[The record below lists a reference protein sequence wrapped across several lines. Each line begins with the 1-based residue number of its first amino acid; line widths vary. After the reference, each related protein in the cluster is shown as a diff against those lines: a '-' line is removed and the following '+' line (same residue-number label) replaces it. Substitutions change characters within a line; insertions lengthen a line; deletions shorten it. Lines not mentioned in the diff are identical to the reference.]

1 MIVFTTLG
9 PAGSNHELVTR
20 RYLALHGLDDAAIV
34 LVEDF
39 DEALCRMDTGEVDFT
54 LQAALH
60 PSATKTAAVVHFE
73 HDIHVIDAFVFPS
86 RRLAVLTRADAE
98 RPRSLGLQPA
108 TEQYVVRRGGRNW
121 CWGG

>member
-1 MIVFTTLG
+1 MMIVFTTLG

-20 RYLALHGLDDAAIV
+20 RYFALHGFDDAAIV

-60 PSATKTAAVVHFE
+60 PSATETVAAVHFE
-73 HDIHVIDAFVFPS
+73 HDIHVIDAFVSPS
-86 RRLAVLTRADAE
+86 RRLAVQRG
-98 RPRSLGLQPA
+98 RMSM
-108 TEQYVVRRGGRNW
+108 RRGGRNQ
-121 CWGG
+121 CWRGRS

>member
-9 PAGSNHELVTR
+9 HTGSNHEQVTR
-20 RYLALHGLDDAAIV
+20 RYLALHGIDDAAIV
-34 LVEDF
+34 LIKGF
-39 DEALCRMDTGEVDFT
+39 DEALCRMDTGEVDCT